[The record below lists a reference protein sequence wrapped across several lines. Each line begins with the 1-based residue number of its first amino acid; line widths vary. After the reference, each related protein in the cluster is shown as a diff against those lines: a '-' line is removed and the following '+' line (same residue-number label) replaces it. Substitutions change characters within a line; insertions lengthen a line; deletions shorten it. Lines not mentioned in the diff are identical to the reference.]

1 MWTETVFLLVPP
13 CLELLRHDCML
24 AHRHM
29 QSFFSNERVHVHINA
44 GWLFSCAH
52 LGVDDWI
59 LCEKNSPRSENESW
73 HTRHISRF
81 LSNESIRIKSFL
93 WENVAVT
100 TCLVCHL
107 RSPPRWIK
115 ATVYSQA
122 SRQVLWTSSLQLV
135 TLISYILKRVGKR
148 AVYIWDVQPLKCWRC
163 YNSCVRD
170 TPTIAN
176 CCSELPD
183 TIQLQTF
190 FSTHCTIYSKCKW
203 RIDIF

>member
-1 MWTETVFLLVPP
+1 MCERKLSFLLVPP

-44 GWLFSCAH
+44 GWQFSCAH
-52 LGVDDWI
+52 LEWTTGLYAKRI
-59 LCEKNSPRSENESW
+59 LPVQKTNTD
-73 HTRHISRF
+73 TRHISRF

-93 WENVAVT
+93 WENVAVA

-122 SRQVLWTSSLQLV
+122 SRQVLWTSSLELV
-135 TLISYILKRVGKR
+135 TLISYIYFKKGRKARRVHLGR
-148 AVYIWDVQPLKCWRC
+148 WT
-163 YNSCVRD
+163 S
-170 TPTIAN
+170 
-176 CCSELPD
+176 
-183 TIQLQTF
+183 
-190 FSTHCTIYSKCKW
+190 
-203 RIDIF
+203 